1 MHEGEAQVERDA
13 VFEAR
18 ARCCR
23 ACSKMSMT
31 PAFTGGRLVIAERGK
46 NGKKRKLNVAHL
58 TLLGQ
63 VCNNFASQVALT
75 SCTYQKIFAAEL
87 KKQGVDWTPSRRCVR
102 RFLGASG

>member
-1 MHEGEAQVERDA
+1 MLPNLLKDVHESGVYRW
-13 VFEAR
+13 
-18 ARCCR
+18 
-23 ACSKMSMT
+23 T
-31 PAFTGGRLVIAERGK
+31 PGDCGKKNK

-87 KKQGVDWTPSRRCVR
+87 KKQGRSCKKRGVDAAKKHGHGVSVVYITILWC
-102 RFLGASG
+102 FL